1 MTSFRFIHTA
11 DIHLDSPLKGL
22 AGQEGSAADRVRT
35 ATREAFESLVG
46 QALQEEV
53 AFVIIAGDLYDG
65 DWRDYQTGLFFV
77 GQMGRLAAAEVPVF
91 LLYGNH
97 DAESQITR
105 RLVLPENV
113 KRFSAG
119 KPETFELKNLGVALH
134 GQSFRQRD
142 IADNLVPAYPE
153 PIAGVFNIGV
163 LHTALGGMGGHAN
176 YAPCTLDDL
185 VNKGYDYWALGHVHQ
200 AEILHERP
208 HVIFPGNLQGRHIR
222 ETGPKGAYLVT
233 VEDGELAEA
242 LPVPGDVVRWT
253 RLSVPVDG
261 CTRLTETVDRVRVA
275 IENAVVHDA
284 EGRLLACRIELTGRT
299 DIHDSLLASTEHLLA
314 EARGAA
320 LGLGEELAWIERI
333 VIATQPVLDPAT
345 LRAREDAL
353 GELQRMLEDAA
364 ADAAL
369 RQQLEADIGELARK
383 LPHELRAD
391 PEDAVLKAAIDG
403 DYGGLIDQVSGY
415 LGARITMEGVQ

>member
-46 QALQEEV
+46 LALQEEV

-65 DWRDYQTGLFFV
+65 DWRDYQTGLFFI

-105 RLVLPENV
+105 RLALPENV

-163 LHTALGGMGGHAN
+163 LHTGLGGMGGHAN

-185 VNKGYDYWALGHVHQ
+185 VNKGYDYWGPRSRASGRDAPRATSRDLPW
-200 AEILHERP
+200 ES
-208 HVIFPGNLQGRHIR
+208 PGSSH
-222 ETGPKGAYLVT
+222 
-233 VEDGELAEA
+233 
-242 LPVPGDVVRWT
+242 
-253 RLSVPVDG
+253 S
-261 CTRLTETVDRVRVA
+261 
-275 IENAVVHDA
+275 
-284 EGRLLACRIELTGRT
+284 
-299 DIHDSLLASTEHLLA
+299 
-314 EARGAA
+314 
-320 LGLGEELAWIERI
+320 
-333 VIATQPVLDPAT
+333 
-345 LRAREDAL
+345 
-353 GELQRMLEDAA
+353 
-364 ADAAL
+364 
-369 RQQLEADIGELARK
+369 
-383 LPHELRAD
+383 
-391 PEDAVLKAAIDG
+391 
-403 DYGGLIDQVSGY
+403 
-415 LGARITMEGVQ
+415 